1 MSNLNDIFDLPMTE
15 QKEAPKKERKKIV
28 MSDEKKAAM
37 LERLAK
43 GRETRANNLLAK
55 KGQQKTEGLKETI
68 KEPVKEIKEPVKEIK
83 EPVKEIKVDKSED
96 ERKAFINMMAPK
108 KQTEKFERPKKK
120 VYNEEVKVE
129 SVKVEPVK
137 VEPVKVEPVKV
148 EPVKVSVTKVVAPP
162 RIIEPPKV
170 VEPVIIRTFKR
181 PMWG

>member
-68 KEPVKEIKEPVKEIK
+68 KEPVKEIK
-83 EPVKEIKVDKSED
+83 VDKSED
-96 ERKAFINMMAPK
+96 ERKAFINMMVPK

-120 VYNEEVKVE
+120 VYNEE
-129 SVKVEPVK
+129 VKVEPVK

>member
-55 KGQQKTEGLKETI
+55 KGQQKT
-68 KEPVKEIKEPVKEIK
+68 IK

-96 ERKAFINMMAPK
+96 ERKAFINMMVPK

-120 VYNEEVKVE
+120 VYNEE
-129 SVKVEPVK
+129 VKVEPVK